1 MCRRQSDPMPE
12 NTTSGHRDGPGTPWS
27 PFRFPAFTVLWVATV
42 ISNIGTWM
50 HDVGAGWLMT
60 ELSASPAIVAAV
72 QAATTLPIFLFALLA
87 GAVADIVD
95 RRKLLLIANTF
106 LSVVALLL
114 AGIVYLGLMTPAL
127 LLIFTFAMGTGAA
140 FMAPVWQA
148 IVPKLIDPP
157 HLGSAIALNSVGINV
172 SRAIGPAL
180 AGVLIVGL
188 GLASPFA
195 VNAVSFLVII
205 AALFW
210 WSPAPRAVQQVPA
223 EQVLG
228 AMRSGLKYTL
238 NSKPMKATLIRAAA
252 FFLFASAFWAMLPL
266 IAKDVLTGGPGL
278 YGLLLGSVGAGAVSG
293 AFVLP
298 AIKRMFGIGGTVFA
312 GSVGTSLV
320 LVILSLGS
328 SQVLA
333 LAAAALAGLSWIA
346 VLSSLHVA
354 AQTALP
360 DWVRARGLAVFL
372 TVFFGSMSAGS
383 VIWGQIATHTSIET
397 ALMLAAGGALVFAL
411 ITLPVKLKTYSVEA
425 LAPSSH
431 WPEPV
436 LMAEDQ
442 IADGPVRIDVV
453 YKVAVSE
460 QGAFMAAMKD
470 MRASRLRGGGYGWS
484 LLRNAEGEDEFIES
498 WFEPSWTDHMR
509 HHSRVSE
516 EDRQKQLQVAA
527 LHSGSQA
534 PLVKHWVSGRR

>member
-1 MCRRQSDPMPE
+1 M
-12 NTTSGHRDGPGTPWS
+12 TP
-27 PFRFPAFTVLWVATV
+27 T
-42 ISNIGTWM
+42 
-50 HDVGAGWLMT
+50 
-60 ELSASPAIVAAV
+60 
-72 QAATTLPIFLFALLA
+72 
-87 GAVADIVD
+87 
-95 RRKLLLIANTF
+95 LLL
-106 LSVVALLL
+106 V
-114 AGIVYLGLMTPAL
+114 
-127 LLIFTFAMGTGAA
+127 FTFAMGTGAA
-140 FMAPVWQA
+140 FMAPAWQA

-180 AGVLIVGL
+180 AGVLIVAL

-210 WSPAPRAVQQVPA
+210 WSPAPGAVQSVPA
-223 EQVLG
+223 EHILG

-238 NSKPMKATLIRAAA
+238 NSQPVKATLIRAAA

-266 IAKDVLTGGPGL
+266 IAKDVLDGGPGL

-298 AIKRMFGIGGTVFA
+298 AIKRKLGIGGTVFA
-312 GSVGTSLV
+312 GSIGTALV
-320 LVILSLGS
+320 LICLSMVPN
-328 SQVLA
+328 QVLA

-397 ALMLAAGGALVFAL
+397 ALMVAAGGALVFAL
-411 ITLPVKLKTYSVEA
+411 ITVPVKLKAYPVEA

-442 IADGPVRIDVV
+442 ISDGPVRIDIT
-453 YKVAVSE
+453 YKVEAPD
-460 QGAFMAAMKD
+460 QGAFMKATKE
-470 MRASRLRGGGYGWS
+470 MRASRMRGGGYSWS
-484 LLRNAEGEDEFIES
+484 LLRNAEDKDEFIES

-516 EDRQKQLQVAA
+516 EDRQRQGKVIS
-527 LHSGSQA
+527 LHSGVG
-534 PLVKHWVSGRR
+534 PPKVTHWV